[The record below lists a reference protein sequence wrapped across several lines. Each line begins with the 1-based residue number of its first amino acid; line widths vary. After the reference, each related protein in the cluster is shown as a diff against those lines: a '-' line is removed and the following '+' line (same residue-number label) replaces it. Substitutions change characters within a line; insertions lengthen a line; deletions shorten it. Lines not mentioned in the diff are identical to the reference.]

1 MKDKTEQ
8 DASDT
13 KHQPKPTEG
22 GVDSGIVN
30 DNSIIKQ
37 TTEA

>member
-8 DASDT
+8 EASDA

-22 GVDSGIVN
+22 GADSGIAY

-37 TTEA
+37 TTDT